1 MIVNNQ
7 YINEEYVSEEG
18 RVIQNARLLLEKQF
32 GITGFGEIYL
42 HGKRAII
49 KETTVVVKLC
59 EEDKSRRNSYWL
71 RNKKVGIMPGDIDPE
86 KQIVIANLDMDVPIC
101 MDFRTREINPPI
113 IWLSNKGWEQIC
125 YSHEVFIKTLNE
137 FRTTEN

>member
-18 RVIQNARLLLEKQF
+18 RVIQNAKLLLENQF
-32 GITGFGEIYL
+32 GITGFGQIYL

-49 KETTVVVKLC
+49 EETTAVVKLC

-71 RNKKVGIMPGDIDPE
+71 GKKKKEIRPGDIDPE

-113 IWLSNKGWEQIC
+113 IYLSNQGWEEIC
-125 YSHEVFIKTLNE
+125 DSHEGFIRTLNE
-137 FRTTEN
+137 CRIAKD